1 MPRLEIGSPEARA
14 IVNKDKELRLQNEER
29 LYCENCEREL
39 HIRTVACPRCHIT
52 GQLMIPALWR
62 PSVAQAVIL

>member
-14 IVNKDKELRLQNEER
+14 IVEKDKELRLRDKEL

-39 HIRTVACPRCHIT
+39 HIRLVACPHCHTT

-62 PSVAQAVIL
+62 PSIAQAAAL